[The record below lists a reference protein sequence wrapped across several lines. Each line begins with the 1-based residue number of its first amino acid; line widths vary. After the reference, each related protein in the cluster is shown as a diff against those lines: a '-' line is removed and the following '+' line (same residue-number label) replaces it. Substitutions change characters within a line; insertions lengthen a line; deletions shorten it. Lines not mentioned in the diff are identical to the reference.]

1 VIAIAAAIVASLA
14 AGVSAERRWGP
25 GASRASRRSLLVV
38 LYVVLP
44 PTTFFNIAA
53 AKIDVGSGVGVVLAW
68 VALAA
73 AVLLAWYVA
82 ARVLGL
88 SRPAIGSVLVCVL
101 IANTGYL
108 GYPVVAVLEGLDA
121 LSVAVVYDILVG
133 SAALLVGAF
142 SVGAAFGERAG
153 EGARERT
160 LSFFARNPP
169 LYAAI
174 LGLLAPESL
183 APDPAVD
190 VSRIAIIAVLPIGFF
205 AVGVALA
212 EEAEHGTFAGI
223 PNNRLPVTFGDLL
236 FDPPVALALAAR
248 MALAPLLLLAL
259 AAPLIDVPETYL
271 LLAAMPCG
279 INTMIVT
286 HTYGLDLR
294 ISAAAVAWSTAIA
307 VVGLVPLSLLA

>member
-1 VIAIAAAIVASLA
+1 MIAIVAAIVASVA

-25 GASRASRRSLLVV
+25 GASRASRRSLLLV

-53 AKIDVGSGVGVVLAW
+53 AEIDMGSGFGIVLAW
-68 VALAA
+68 AALAGS
-73 AVLLAWYVA
+73 VLLAWYLA

-174 LGLLAPESL
+174 LGLLAPDSL
-183 APDPAVD
+183 APDLAVD
-190 VSRIAIIAVLPIGFF
+190 VSRIAIIAVLPVGFF

-212 EEAEHGTFAGI
+212 EEAEHGTFAGV
-223 PNNRLPVTFGDLL
+223 PR
-236 FDPPVALALAAR
+236 FDAPVALAVSAR

-259 AAPLIDVPETYL
+259 AAPLIDLPETYL

>member
-1 VIAIAAAIVASLA
+1 VIAIVAAIVVSLA
-14 AGVSAERRWGP
+14 AGVWAERRWGP
-25 GASRASRRSLLVV
+25 GASAASRRSLLVV

-53 AKIDVGSGVGVVLAW
+53 AEIEVGSGVGVVLGW
-68 VALAA
+68 VALAGS
-73 AVLLAWYVA
+73 VLVAWFVA
-82 ARVLGL
+82 SRLLGL
-88 SRPAIGSVLVCVL
+88 SRPAVGSVLVCVL
-101 IANTGYL
+101 VANTGYL

-121 LSVAVVYDILVG
+121 LSVAVVYDILVS
-133 SAALLVGAF
+133 SASLLLGAF
-142 SVGAAFGERAG
+142 TVGAAFGERAG

-160 LSFFARNPP
+160 IAFFARNPP

-174 LGLLAPESL
+174 LGLAAPDALAPEV
-183 APDPAVD
+183 AVD

-212 EEAEHGTFAGI
+212 EESQHGTIAGI
-223 PNNRLPVTFGDLL
+223 PRLDG
-236 FDPPVALALAAR
+236 PVALAVGAR
-248 MALAPLLLLAL
+248 LALAPLLLFAL
-259 AAPLIDVPETYL
+259 AAPLIDLPETYL

-286 HTYGLDLR
+286 HAYGLDPR

-307 VVGLVPLSLLA
+307 VAALLPLSLIA